1 MGKNTPGPG
10 WWWFTGGDKGIRSI
24 TNALNHNRH
33 FMVLD
38 TKKQIYL
45 RIQGSETRFVEGLAD
60 SHNCRATKVLPP
72 VYTDTLC
79 GKRSTPQSIN
89 AHQRRCNACGRVR
102 KNEQSASTQVA
113 TVEEAP
119 EVAMPGVISS
129 TDPRSGPVITV
140 QGPSEHRSDDY
151 AGLAAD
157 NRRTADE
164 LMGKAE
170 YYMQVADYYDAMLKP
185 TDAVTEAEAL
195 LKKAQDD
202 EQADRDRQK
211 AELDALIA
219 NGPPA

>member
-1 MGKNTPGPG
+1 M
-10 WWWFTGGDKGIRSI
+10 
-24 TNALNHNRH
+24 
-33 FMVLD
+33 
-38 TKKQIYL
+38 
-45 RIQGSETRFVEGLAD
+45 GLAD
-60 SHNCRATKVLPP
+60 SHNCRAIGVYEP

-79 GKRSTPQSIN
+79 GKRSTPQSIK

-102 KNEQSASTQVA
+102 KNEQSASNQVA
-113 TVEEAP
+113 TVEEVP
-119 EVAMPGVISS
+119 EVDVPGVISS
-129 TDPRSGPVITV
+129 TDPRSGPVITI
-140 QGPSEHRSDDY
+140 QGPSEHSPDDY
-151 AGLAAD
+151 TGLAAD

-170 YYMQVADYYDAMLKP
+170 YYLQVADYYDAMLKP

-211 AELDALIA
+211 VELDALIA

>member
-1 MGKNTPGPG
+1 MGKNTPGPV
-10 WWWFTGGDKGIRSI
+10 WWCFTGGDKGIRSI

-38 TKKQIYL
+38 TKTQIYL
-45 RIQGSETRFVEGLAD
+45 RIQKSETRFVEGLAE
-60 SHNCRATKVLPP
+60 SHNCRAVGVDEPQHIN
-72 VYTDTLC
+72 TLC
-79 GKRSTPQSIN
+79 DKRSTPQSIK

-102 KNEQSASTQVA
+102 KNGQSASKQVA

-119 EVAMPGVISS
+119 EVDVPGVISS
-129 TDPRSGPVITV
+129 TDPRSGSVITV
-140 QGPSEHRSDDY
+140 QGPSNHRPDDY
-151 AGLAAD
+151 PSLAAD

-170 YYMQVADYYDAMLKP
+170 YYLQVADYYDAMLKP

-211 AELDALIA
+211 VELDALIA

>member
-1 MGKNTPGPG
+1 MDVYIHGEGTYDAITGTP
-10 WWWFTGGDKGIRSI
+10 
-24 TNALNHNRH
+24 
-33 FMVLD
+33 
-38 TKKQIYL
+38 
-45 RIQGSETRFVEGLAD
+45 
-60 SHNCRATKVLPP
+60 
-72 VYTDTLC
+72 
-79 GKRSTPQSIN
+79 
-89 AHQRRCNACGRVR
+89 
-102 KNEQSASTQVA
+102 
-113 TVEEAP
+113 
-119 EVAMPGVISS
+119 VISS

-211 AELDALIA
+211 AELDTLIA